1 MPHFEKK
8 QLIIS
13 YKNKKL
19 QVYDMS
25 SSQKQEEGENYLYCS
40 IKTTILNVRMDVTKE
55 QKRDTGEQFLILV
68 CRHLMAVS
76 EMK

>member
-25 SSQKQEEGENYLYCS
+25 SQKVEEGENYLYCS
-40 IKTTILNVRMDVTKE
+40 IKTTILNVRMDVIKE
-55 QKRDTGEQFLILV
+55 QKRDTGKQFLILV
-68 CRHLMAVS
+68 CRHLMSAS